1 MNQTTVASAKH
12 ITAAQLFDMLK
23 HIKVGGHA
31 CTYSLKKCEE
41 LVPQINTIRDLKRE
55 KNAVILVHSYVVP
68 EILYG
73 VGDFSGDSY
82 QLSKRATETR
92 ADTIVFAGV
101 RFMGETAK
109 ILNPNKE
116 VLMPGLNDGCSL
128 AESITAADVRAL
140 KQKFPDF
147 TFVCYIN
154 TTAEVKAECDVCVT
168 SANVYKVCE
177 RIPNDKIYFL
187 PDKFMGQNLA
197 NDFLA
202 RGIQKNVRY
211 YDGTCYVHEEYT
223 PDQIFM
229 IRQEYPG
236 VKIVSHPEC
245 SAEVVK
251 NSDYVGSTSQ
261 MLDYMETSNSDEF
274 LMLTECGLSSR
285 LQKEFPSKRFV
296 GSCTMCRYMKS
307 NRLEDIIRVLTN
319 PQDQDRVQIDESI
332 RQKALT
338 CVNAMFKYTE

>member
-1 MNQTTVASAKH
+1 MKTVSTDH
-12 ITAAQLFDMLK
+12 LNAAQLFEMLK

-41 LVPQINTIRDLKRE
+41 LVPKINQIRDLKRE

-82 QLSKRATETR
+82 QLSKNATETT
-92 ADTIVFAGV
+92 AQTIVFAGV

-109 ILNPNKE
+109 ILNPDKE
-116 VLMPGLNDGCSL
+116 VLVPGLNDGCSL
-128 AESITAADVRAL
+128 AESITAQEVRDL
-140 KQKFPDF
+140 RRQFPDH

-187 PDKFMGQNLA
+187 PDKFMGQNLV
-197 NDFLA
+197 NDFAA
-202 RGIQKNVRY
+202 RGISKTIDYHQ
-211 YDGTCYVHEEYT
+211 GTCYVHEEYT

-245 SAEVVK
+245 NAEVIK

-261 MLDYMETSNSDEF
+261 MLDFMETSTANEF

-285 LQKEFPSKRFV
+285 LQKEFPAKRFV

-307 NRLEDIIRVLTN
+307 NRLEDIIRVLTQ
-319 PQDQDRVQIDESI
+319 PLERDQIHIDEKV
-332 RQKALT
+332 RLRALG
-338 CVNAMFKYTE
+338 CVQAMFKYTR